1 MGRVVVAFGANVR
14 AQPGDGTVTPTRK
27 PVPVLPAGS
36 GIAHVVAATTGRA
49 AFAY

>member
-1 MGRVVVAFGANVR
+1 MVAFGANAN
-14 AQPGDGTVTPTRK
+14 AQLGDGSVAPTRK